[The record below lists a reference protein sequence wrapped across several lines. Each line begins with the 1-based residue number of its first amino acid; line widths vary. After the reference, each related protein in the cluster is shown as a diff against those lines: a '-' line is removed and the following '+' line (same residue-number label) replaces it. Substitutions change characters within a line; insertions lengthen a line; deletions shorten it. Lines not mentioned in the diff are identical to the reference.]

1 VSFLG
6 GLLARI
12 VIPAALFAW
21 SVGVRAVGAPA
32 LLEGKHGAF
41 FFGND
46 AYYHARRIWYT
57 VVNFPDFLSRD
68 AYSNFPHGAQPI
80 WSPAFDWLAAVVV
93 RLAAGSAD
101 QPAMERLL
109 VWIPPVLGGL
119 TVVVLYLLALRFFS
133 RRVAFAA
140 GLLLSIM
147 PGHFWYSQFGFVDHH
162 VAVALVAICLAAA
175 TMSLFARDTGA
186 ERLARDAWLAA
197 LGLGLLSGFALL
209 IWPGC
214 LIHVA
219 IVDLALVVHLLAS
232 HNSREAMARARLY
245 GLASVVALALIFPW
259 SWGNEWDRWGSLSPL
274 VLSHFQPLWF
284 AAATICFLSLG
295 ELWGRRGLPESKLER
310 VLHTA
315 LVGGAVA
322 GLFLT
327 LLPVLSGGL
336 EESWAWFA
344 KGESFQASVGES
356 KALFAD
362 GLRRP
367 QELFT
372 RALFLAPVLLIALV
386 VYAWRRPR
394 EERDGLLFFV
404 AWCLALGAAT
414 VMQRRFM
421 NSYSVAWSLLL
432 GWGICAGLSMCRN
445 ILRRRAGGDGFGWVV
460 FATLVLG
467 VIVLFPVAWSYKP
480 YVGNLIQVMNGQ
492 PSLTI
497 FKLQRRIVVR
507 EGLATWLRSNTPPT
521 AGWLDASQ
529 TPQYSLLA
537 PWSGGH
543 VMKYVAHRPVIWDN
557 FGDDV
562 GRENFAAGEGYYRSL
577 SEDEALEHL
586 EGLGVRYVVARE
598 DHDQRSGPRNRRNM
612 MSRLSR
618 FTGSE
623 AILGGREDDEESQIH
638 LKALK
643 RHRLIYS
650 SVPLVAELGRGEPL
664 FKVFELVRGAR
675 VVGKGPPG
683 ERVMARLPLKP
694 ALDAKFFYVATAD
707 VDEAGRYELVLPYPT
722 EPFSTGVE
730 PLDKAYQIGIGKAKS
745 QLRVPEI
752 AVRQGRKV
760 KGPNFQKREQPEG
773 QRNPTRE
780 RLERSRKKRARE

>member
-1 VSFLG
+1 MSFLA
-6 GLLARI
+6 GLLARA
-12 VIPAALFAW
+12 VIPALLFAW
-21 SVGVRAVGAPA
+21 SVAVRSVGAPA

-57 VVNFPDFLSRD
+57 VVNFPDILARD

-80 WSPAFDWLAAVVV
+80 WSPTFDWLAAVVV
-93 RLAAGSAD
+93 RLAVGAAD

-119 TVVVLYLLALRFFS
+119 TVLVLYLLALRFFS
-133 RRVAFAA
+133 RRVALAS

-162 VAVALVAICLAAA
+162 VAVALATTCLVAA
-175 TMSLFARDTGA
+175 TMSLLARDTSA
-186 ERLARDAWLAA
+186 ETLGMDAWFAALA
-197 LGLGLLSGFALL
+197 LGLMSGFALL

-219 IVDLALVVHLLAS
+219 LVDLALVVQLLAS
-232 HNSREAMARARLY
+232 QNTREAVSRARLY
-245 GLASVVALALIFPW
+245 GLASVVAFALIFPW

-274 VLSHFQPLWF
+274 VLSHFQPVWF
-284 AAATICFLSLG
+284 GAAAICFLALG
-295 ELWGRRGLPESKLER
+295 ELWSRRGLPEGKLER
-310 VLHTA
+310 VMHTV
-315 LVGGAVA
+315 LVGCAVA
-322 GLFLT
+322 GLILT
-327 LLPVLSGGL
+327 LVPVLSGGF

-362 GLRRP
+362 GLKRP

-372 RALFLAPVLLIALV
+372 RAVFLAPVLLIALV
-386 VYAWRRPR
+386 VHAWRRPR
-394 EERDGLLFFV
+394 EERDALLFFA

-432 GWGICAGLSMCRN
+432 GWGICAGLSLCRS
-445 ILRRRAGGDGFGWVV
+445 ILRRRAGGEGFGWVV
-460 FATLVLG
+460 FATLVFG
-467 VIVLFPVAWSYKP
+467 VIVLFPVAQSYKP
-480 YVGNLIQVMNGQ
+480 YVGNLMQVIDGQ

-507 EGLATWLRSNTPPT
+507 EGMASWLRGNTPPT
-521 AGWLDASQ
+521 VGWLDADQ
-529 TPQYSLLA
+529 TPQYSVLA

-543 VMKYVAHRPVIWDN
+543 VLKYMAHRPVIWDN

-562 GRENFAAGEGYYRSL
+562 GRENFEAGEGYYSAL
-577 SEDEALEHL
+577 NEDEALEHL
-586 EGLGVRYVVARE
+586 SGLSVRYVVARE
-598 DHDQRSGPRNRRNM
+598 DHDQRTGPRNRRNM

-623 AILGGREDDEESQIH
+623 AILGGRNDEEPQIH
-638 LKALK
+638 LEALK
-643 RHRLIYS
+643 RHRLIYE
-650 SVPLVAELGRGEPL
+650 SVPLIGQLGKDEPY
-664 FKVFELVRGAR
+664 FKVFEIVPGAR
-675 VVGKGPPG
+675 VVGRGPPG
-683 ERVMARLPLKP
+683 GRVMARL
-694 ALDAKFFYVATAD
+694 ALEVAPDARFFYVTTSE
-707 VDEAGRYELVLPYPT
+707 VDETGRYELVLPYPT
-722 EPFSTGVE
+722 ESFSPAVE
-730 PLDKAYQIGIGKAKS
+730 PDNDGYQIGIGNVKAR
-745 QLRVPEI
+745 LRVPEA
-752 AVRQGRKV
+752 AVRNGRKLQGPSFQRGRRPAGI
-760 KGPNFQKREQPEG
+760 KGQKP
-773 QRNPTRE
+773 
-780 RLERSRKKRARE
+780 